1 MSYALAVRIRI
12 KPENIDE
19 FMDKLAVNAAAA
31 RLEPGCITFQVLV
44 DPADRSRI
52 MLYEVYKDEAAFQ
65 AHQATQPFKTYLA
78 EAVPL
83 LAERERQFLTRISC

>member
-12 KPENIDE
+12 KPENIDA
-19 FMDKLAVNAAAA
+19 FMEKLAVNAAAA
-31 RLEPGCITFQVLV
+31 RLEPGCLTFQVLV